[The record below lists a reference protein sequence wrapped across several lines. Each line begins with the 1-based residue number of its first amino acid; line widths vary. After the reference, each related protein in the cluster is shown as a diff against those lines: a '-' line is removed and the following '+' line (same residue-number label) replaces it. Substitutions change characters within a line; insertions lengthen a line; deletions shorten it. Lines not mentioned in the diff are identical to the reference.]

1 MFRSRSSSAKR
12 FVSEKVKLLK
22 TEEVF
27 QPSVDVKQLVGELAE
42 GGDFPSAE
50 KVLHLCEQLYW
61 NYSHHPIS
69 CRGYLRSAALILA
82 RAANAESFGRSGLIE
97 SSRTQLL
104 LARVHFH
111 LWANEGIAGD
121 GQHLDLC
128 RRYYQPL
135 MVPSSGEV
143 ELQDLVAYMKV
154 LQLVG
159 SMEEAVEFGQS
170 MLLPAYESDRHYPD
184 ILFYMGVA
192 CKAANRLELAHGYFF
207 EASQLGPPKN
217 FSRLEIM
224 IVLSRLEEQ
233 NADFG
238 NDEAY
243 RMLYDYFSK
252 DGLITEDVDYDDWL
266 AHIMLTV
273 ADKCSSHQMY
283 SLAAEFYGLALTR
296 DPEAFKKPMLWFR
309 FAKACRRCGRLEDA
323 LLAVEQAL
331 TKTPKCTQLLLA
343 KELWRE
349 GRRSAYFSELLSQD
363 DGNSSF
369 LSLLKDIPCHTPV
382 VTKGAILL
390 QAVARGVAFRFAWQR
405 GIGPRRRLNKKVFGS
420 THVFLFHRKACSIKA
435 VASPYMSSIR
445 QVTFFDHHSERL
457 SLVKLREPFTPSLR
471 VGAPSRL
478 SLKITC
484 ERLLPQ
490 FKGDESDPLM
500 EIVELRLRFIDEQL
514 GGFWEKKLTF
524 QALDKDP
531 YLDFTLLEESEV
543 VTDLQ
548 RVDLSRFGLAWRGQH
563 FYSVHIVNINDTT
576 EVRFFHLRSC
586 TSTALSFPRELLDR
600 TVDYARRCRRLLD
613 FASGAETVLGEWLRG
628 EMSMVALLK
637 KPNNALLDGSS
648 FVHGDTNF
656 RVRISTAKSCVYIIL
671 RKQTDEAGYLGKD
684 RERWNG
690 DSPSYHAGDFL
701 QMLEESEREERRLS
715 QEKDILNTVDE
726 IEEEIV
732 LEKILDVAEDCLNSF
747 MCEEALCDVWGR
759 VFSTLVDDCL
769 TSISIEAALAD
780 QILLGLIDEFVLDI
794 GKTIL
799 DGETRLE
806 LEKGMREKVFDLLLD
821 RLILDAIEDYMSLY
835 ALVASSIRRVN
846 RDAVT
851 IIANRMP
858 TTVTISEIPPL
869 ALNKREDEEEEN
881 KVNKEDKKEVEKE
894 EIAVKEESKE
904 EISEELSVDPPVLAP
919 PPPSLSLSSSS
930 DELVPK
936 RGPITAA
943 SVECEDEEED
953 EEELIAPPVYHK
965 INSLTNSYDK
975 DDEASSQQ
983 PSLSVLLRRAV
994 KHQPLSSS
1002 LASIHNLPLDTTW
1015 PTLNHINNLDESA
1028 CVYDLKQQ
1036 LLERSSRQSEDS
1048 LSVLSKRS
1056 VFLPN
1061 IRNKPKLHQSAQKT
1075 KKIVFNSHYNPL
1087 QDKDDESSV
1096 GMSLSSASWS
1106 QGRFNIERSIQS
1118 GELFGLSRLTNDKD
1132 SLSGSC
1138 DQEDGLFI
1146 QSVKYIQRL
1155 GYVPT
1160 VELRG
1165 LRPQRRP
1172 WAYAAYWQRL
1182 LQDFLGRHV
1191 MNIAHGM
1198 DNTRET
1204 TLSHRPPFYVLRKLL
1219 RTLQKA
1225 LSTSTTIYPVPSTHD
1240 DIAAARR
1247 GTVLTVE
1254 EMLCALA
1261 ETKESVGE
1269 VLSRLND
1276 SAMGFLSEIQ
1286 LACGS
1291 LNVRS
1296 IVCGFPGGA
1305 ELLDPNTWL
1314 SKELDILEF
1323 AASTE
1328 SNKSSP
1334 TYVLDSSIPSS
1345 PDERSQTCDGSGL
1358 LHISAADE
1366 DDNNSTMS
1374 PISAFGNSSDSLLS
1388 LPIPAN
1394 QVLQKLSRPP
1404 TLPSLRDQHKSVSHL
1419 IYPHLDLDLSSPLVQ
1434 HRATKVSLP
1443 ASPSTVGES
1452 VGKDGLQTHSSR
1464 LSHPNLNR
1472 KFTFKKWSSGN
1483 LGEID
1488 SSSHAPSLDSKKSFR
1503 VHDQLVDDLL
1513 EEYANQPVVV
1523 MSRKDALRALQEQNV
1538 LKSNKKYL
1546 KDPIKRRLK
1555 EN

>member
-1 MFRSRSSSAKR
+1 M
-12 FVSEKVKLLK
+12 
-22 TEEVF
+22 
-27 QPSVDVKQLVGELAE
+27 
-42 GGDFPSAE
+42 
-50 KVLHLCEQLYW
+50 LH
-61 NYSHHPIS
+61 
-69 CRGYLRSAALILA
+69 
-82 RAANAESFGRSGLIE
+82 
-97 SSRTQLL
+97 
-104 LARVHFH
+104 
-111 LWANEGIAGD
+111 
-121 GQHLDLC
+121 
-128 RRYYQPL
+128 
-135 MVPSSGEV
+135 
-143 ELQDLVAYMKV
+143 
-154 LQLVG
+154 
-159 SMEEAVEFGQS
+159 
-170 MLLPAYESDRHYPD
+170 
-184 ILFYMGVA
+184 
-192 CKAANRLELAHGYFF
+192 
-207 EASQLGPPKN
+207 
-217 FSRLEIM
+217 
-224 IVLSRLEEQ
+224 
-233 NADFG
+233 
-238 NDEAY
+238 
-243 RMLYDYFSK
+243 
-252 DGLITEDVDYDDWL
+252 
-266 AHIMLTV
+266 
-273 ADKCSSHQMY
+273 HQ
-283 SLAAEFYGLALTR
+283 
-296 DPEAFKKPMLWFR
+296 
-309 FAKACRRCGRLEDA
+309 
-323 LLAVEQAL
+323 QAL
-331 TKTPKCTQLLLA
+331 TKTPKCSQLLLA

-349 GRRSAYFSELLSQD
+349 GRRSAYFSELLSQV

-369 LSLLKDIPCHTPV
+369 LCLLQDIPCHTPV
-382 VTKGAILL
+382 ATKGVILL
-390 QAVARGVAFRFAWQR
+390 QAVARGVALRFAWQR
-405 GIGPRRRLNKKVFGS
+405 GVGPRRRLDKKVFGA
-420 THVFLFHRKACSIKA
+420 THVLLFDRKACSIKA
-435 VASPYMSSIR
+435 VASPWMSSIQ
-445 QVTFFDHHSERL
+445 QVAFFDHHSERFYF
-457 SLVKLREPFTPSLR
+457 VKLREPFTPSLR

-478 SLKITC
+478 RLRITC
-484 ERLLPQ
+484 QRLLSQ
-490 FKGDESDPLM
+490 SKEDNSDPSM
-500 EIVELRLRFIDEQL
+500 EIVELGLCFVDELL

-524 QALDKDP
+524 QALEKDL
-531 YLDFTLLEESEV
+531 YLELTLLEESEV
-543 VTDLQ
+543 ITDLQ

-576 EVRFFHLRSC
+576 EVRFFHHRSC
-586 TSTALSFPRELLDR
+586 TSTAFSFPRELLDR
-600 TVDYARRCRRLLD
+600 TVDYVRGCRRLLE
-613 FASGAETVLGEWLRG
+613 FASGAETMLGEWLRG
-628 EMSMVALLK
+628 EMSMAALLK
-637 KPNNALLDGSS
+637 KSSNALLDGSS
-648 FVHGDTNF
+648 FVHGDTHF
-656 RVRISTAKSCVYIIL
+656 RVRISTVKSCIYIIL
-671 RKQTDEAGYLGKD
+671 RKQTNAAGYLGKD

-690 DSPSYHAGDFL
+690 DSPSYQADDFL
-701 QMLEESEREERRLS
+701 QILEESEQEERRLG
-715 QEKDILNTVDE
+715 QEKDILNTADE
-726 IEEEIV
+726 LEEEIV
-732 LEKILDVAEDCLNSF
+732 QEKILDVAEDCLTLF
-747 MCEEALCDVWGR
+747 ICEEALHYFWDTLLN
-759 VFSTLVDDCL
+759 TLVDDCL
-769 TSISIEAALAD
+769 SSISIEAALVD
-780 QILLGLIDEFVLDI
+780 QILLDLIDECVHDI
-794 GKTIL
+794 GKTIR
-799 DGETRLE
+799 DGQTRLE
-806 LEKGMREKVFDLLLD
+806 LEEGLREKVFDLLLD
-821 RLILDAIEDYMSLY
+821 QLILDAIEVYMSLFTL
-835 ALVASSIRRVN
+835 AASSIRRVN
-846 RDAVT
+846 RD
-851 IIANRMP
+851 
-858 TTVTISEIPPL
+858 TVTIVVNRMQTTVAISDIPAL
-869 ALNKREDEEEEN
+869 ALNKREEDEKEE
-881 KVNKEDKKEVEKE
+881 KTEDRKEVEKE
-894 EIAVKEESKE
+894 EVVVNEESKE
-904 EISEELSVDPPVLAP
+904 ALSEKLPFDPPALVP
-919 PPPSLSLSSSS
+919 PPPSLALSPSS
-930 DELVPK
+930 DELVQQ
-936 RGPITAA
+936 RGPMTAVR
-943 SVECEDEEED
+943 VECEDETED

-975 DDEASSQQ
+975 DEASSEQ

-1002 LASIHNLPLDTTW
+1002 LASIHSLPLDTTW
-1015 PTLNHINNLDESA
+1015 PILSQSSNPDEST

-1036 LLERSSRQSEDS
+1036 LLERSSHQSDDS
-1048 LSVLSKRS
+1048 MSVLSKRS

-1118 GELFGLSRLTNDKD
+1118 GELFGLSRLTSDKD

-1225 LSTSTTIYPVPSTHD
+1225 LSTATTIYPVPSTHD
-1240 DIAAARR
+1240 IAAARK

-1276 SAMGFLSEIQ
+1276 SSMGFLSEIQ

-1305 ELLDPNTWL
+1305 ELLDPDTWL
-1314 SKELDILEF
+1314 SKELDIQEF

-1328 SNKSSP
+1328 SNKLSP
-1334 TYVLDSSIPSS
+1334 ANVLDSSILSS
-1345 PDERSQTCDGSGL
+1345 PDERSRTCEGSGL
-1358 LHISAADE
+1358 LHISTSDE

-1443 ASPSTVGES
+1443 LSPSSVGES
-1452 VGKDGLQTHSSR
+1452 AGKDGLQTNSSK
-1464 LSHPNLNR
+1464 LSHPSLHR
-1472 KFTFKKWSSGN
+1472 KFTFKKWSSGG
-1483 LGEID
+1483 LGESE
-1488 SSSHAPSLDSKKSFR
+1488 SSSHAPARPNLDSKKSFR

-1555 EN
+1555 ES